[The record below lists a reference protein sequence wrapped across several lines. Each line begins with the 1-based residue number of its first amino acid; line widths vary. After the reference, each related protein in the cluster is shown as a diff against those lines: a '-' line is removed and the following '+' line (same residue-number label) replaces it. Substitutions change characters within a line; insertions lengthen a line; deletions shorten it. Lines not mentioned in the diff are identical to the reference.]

1 MHQHVLDLYTRQ
13 EFANQL
19 IEDLE
24 SFTTPFSVGLDA
36 KWGDGKTFFV
46 NNFLKKVCQDKD
58 IPMVVYDCFEHER
71 ESDPFVSLTK
81 EILELAKDYQME
93 TVAVSGTAITSK
105 LSDVSKKATSLFVGL
120 AKTAAVAGAKIFL
133 KQGIEEIVGN
143 FDSSPDSADTEQDL
157 AKFIEEQLKPGHQ
170 IKALKESF
178 YESITALIK
187 EISPQ
192 RQYIIVVI
200 DELDRC
206 RPNHAIDVLESVRH
220 LLNIPGIYFV
230 FPYHKAQLKSSLSH
244 IYGKGL
250 DANLY
255 LQKFMD
261 LDISLPGG
269 GITRQS
275 EKMRWLFEQY
285 LGKAKLT
292 EPQKKSVVSMS
303 QYYGPLSDIYQLS
316 PRDIQRCVIL
326 HIAYERKNIEL
337 FHGLNIAILIIL
349 KVKFGDLIE
358 EITKGM
364 YPLHYDVLTKYRL
377 GDILTM
383 LENKYPSLKKS
394 FLVDIGF
401 LFLNEPNIREH
412 ISQQCDLGSNSYK
425 VKSIK
430 QVLGAIF
437 S

>member
-1 MHQHVLDLYTRQ
+1 MHPHVLDLYARQ

-24 SFTTPFSVGLDA
+24 CFTTPFSVGLDA

-46 NNFLKKVCQDKD
+46 DNFLKKVCQDKN

-71 ESDPFVSLTK
+71 EADPFVSLTK
-81 EILELAKDYQME
+81 EILELAKDYQTE
-93 TVAVSGTAITSK
+93 TGAGSTSLTNK
-105 LSDVSKKATSLFVGL
+105 LSDVGKKATSLFVGL
-120 AKTAAVAGAKIFL
+120 AKTTAVAGAKIFL
-133 KQGIEEIVGN
+133 KQGIEEIAGN
-143 FDSSPDSADTEQDL
+143 FDSCPDSADTEQDL
-157 AKFIEEQLKPGHQ
+157 IKFIEEQLKPGHQ

-187 EISPQ
+187 EISP
-192 RQYIIVVI
+192 REYIIVVI

-206 RPNHAIDVLESVRH
+206 RPNHAVDVLESVKH

-244 IYGKGL
+244 IYGAGL

-261 LDISLPGG
+261 LDIALPGG
-269 GITRQS
+269 GITRKS

-285 LGKAKLT
+285 VGKANLI
-292 EPQKKSVVSMS
+292 EGQKKSVVGMS

-316 PRDIQRCVIL
+316 PRDIQRCVML
-326 HIAYERKNIEL
+326 HIAYQRKDIEL

-349 KVKFGDLIE
+349 KVKFGDVIE
-358 EITKGM
+358 EIAKGN
-364 YPLHYDVLTKYRL
+364 YPLYDHVLARYRF
-377 GDILTM
+377 GDILSM
-383 LENKYPSLKKS
+383 LETQAPSLKEP

-401 LFLNEPNIREH
+401 LFLNEPKIREQVGQH
-412 ISQQCDLGSNSYK
+412 CDFGSNSYK

-430 QVLGAIF
+430 QVLGASF